1 MKIKLDVVETVMIH
15 HSVIIE
21 ADDEEESDMLINCDY
36 DECTTLDDVI
46 EEIESCDYKVLN
58 VEREV
63 LTDPDS
69 FEVYSDGEV
78 E

>member
-1 MKIKLDVVETVMIH
+1 MKIKLDVVETVRIH

-21 ADDEEESDMLINCDY
+21 VEDEEEADMLINCDY
-36 DECTTLDDVI
+36 DEACTLDDVI
-46 EEIESCDYKVLN
+46 EEIESYEYKISQ

-69 FEVYSDGEV
+69 FEVYSDGEFN
-78 E
+78 